1 MKLLLDEMI
10 SFRVASRLRDR
21 GHDVVAIK
29 RDRPELEQRADAEL
43 VRDMAAELRAVV
55 TTNVRDF
62 RVVHE
67 QMLAGGEDHYGIVFT
82 FDDTLPRNKASSSL
96 WVRTL
101 DAFLRTHARRCAPEP
116 DAHPDAVGRRLRR
129 HHLGSK

>member
-1 MKLLLDEMI
+1 VRIVLDEMV
-10 SFRVASRLRDR
+10 SFRVANQLRDL

-43 VRDMAAELRAVV
+43 VRDMAVERRAIV

-67 QMLAGGEDHYGIVFT
+67 RMLARGEDHYGIVFT
-82 FDDTLPRNKASSSL
+82 FDDRLPRNKASIPL
-96 WVRTL
+96 WVQTL
-101 DAFLRTHARRCAPEP
+101 DAFLRARAPDDALRNRTHILQP
-116 DAHPDAVGRRLRR
+116 
-129 HHLGSK
+129 